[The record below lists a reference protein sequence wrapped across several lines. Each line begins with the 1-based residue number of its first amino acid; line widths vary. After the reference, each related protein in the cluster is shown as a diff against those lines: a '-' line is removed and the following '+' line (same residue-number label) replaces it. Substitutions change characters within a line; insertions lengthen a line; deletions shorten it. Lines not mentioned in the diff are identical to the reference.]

1 MSIICTV
8 LDDIRPAELGFT
20 LGHEHLIGQPPK
32 EFAEDDLTLDSEDA
46 AIRELDSLGKAGG
59 RALIEMST
67 VDYARDAYALARI
80 SEAANIHIIAATGF
94 NKAKFADRYSSTLSE
109 DELTQWMIQ
118 EVTVGITE
126 PPRFVSDT
134 QQTPQQAV
142 RAGLL
147 KGATSLNGPTEA
159 EQKVLRAVARAH
171 QATGAPV
178 STHTEKATWALEQA
192 TFLIDHGVNANKL
205 LIGHLDF
212 RPDLDYLAEVA
223 SLGVYIGLDQFGKAK
238 YLADEA
244 RVDLVVGLLERGY
257 SNVLLSG
264 DMARHSY
271 WQVFGGPGL
280 AHIPTKIV
288 PMLKDAGVGEETLEH
303 LFIHNPCNLLQFT
316 PAT

>member
-1 MSIICTV
+1 MSIIRTV
-8 LDDIRPAELGFT
+8 LGDIAPDELGFT
-20 LGHEHLIGQPPK
+20 LGHEHLIGHPPQ

-46 AIRELDSLGKAGG
+46 AVRELDYLNKAGG

-67 VDYARDAYALARI
+67 GDYARDVYALARV
-80 SEAANIHIIAATGF
+80 SKAANVHVVAATGF
-94 NKAKFADRYSSTLSE
+94 NKAKFADRYSNTLSE
-109 DELTQWMIQ
+109 DELTQWMID

-126 PPRFVSDT
+126 PPDFVSDAPQT
-134 QQTPQQAV
+134 SQQTV
-142 RAGLL
+142 KAGLL

-159 EQKVLRAVARAH
+159 ETKVLQAVTRGH

-192 TFLIDHGVNANKL
+192 TFLLDHGVTANKL

-238 YLADEA
+238 YLSDEA
-244 RVDLVVGLLERGY
+244 RVDLVIGLLERGHT
-257 SNVLLSG
+257 NILLSG

-280 AHIPTKIV
+280 AHIPKVIV
-288 PMLKDAGVGEETLEH
+288 PMLRAAGVGEEVLEH
-303 LFIHNPCNLLQFT
+303 LFIYNPRNLLQFT
-316 PAT
+316 PST